1 MAQAERAQSYQR
13 AVRTADLLLWL
24 WRLLASAQLA
34 VALLAF
40 LALAG
45 LAAVLIPQVPVVL
58 RGNAFVVDLW
68 VDTQRGT
75 FGPFTEPMQRA
86 GLFDVA
92 STWWFLTALGLL
104 GVSVCVFA
112 ADRFLATWR
121 NIASPRERLPD
132 SFFDRAANRLAF
144 ESDAATSSRL
154 EALLRKRRFRVAR
167 EQDAGVTYLFADRFA
182 WGQLGSLVSH
192 LAVALLLI
200 GGLVSRTGG
209 YTSALLIAEGTASP
223 VFAVSHPDQ
232 MQVEVID
239 AKAAFDEDGLPTDYR
254 SELVIYR
261 GGAEVARGVTT
272 VNRPLLYGG
281 YRFHQAGYL
290 GEGAALRVRDLS
302 TGNTVYREALALTDL
317 TPAPAVRVRDGAG
330 RVLLDDVIVPTDFL
344 GGAEGAL
351 ITVPGT
357 GRQFWVGVTQDG
369 SNGWD
374 LLVYEQG
381 HPEEAL
387 TAKPGASATAGG
399 LEWTFVEAAGVPS
412 LVTEAVPGDSVRSL
426 VLLSE
431 EAGGTPFLTVLGP
444 VDGGALTLYPNEPV
458 RVGEREYVFEGRRE
472 FAGIEVRRDPG
483 ANFIWAGA
491 ALLLA
496 GLLVTFYVPRLRLWA
511 RLRDGEAVIAAQ
523 AERGGAFRA
532 EARRLAR
539 ELGASPVEER

>member
-1 MAQAERAQSYQR
+1 MAQAERAQSYPR
-13 AVRTADLLLWL
+13 AVRSADLLLWL

-45 LAAVLIPQVPVVL
+45 LLAVLIPQVPAVL
-58 RGNAFVVDLW
+58 RGNAFAVDVW
-68 VDTQRGT
+68 VETQEGK
-75 FGPFTEPMQRA
+75 FGPFAEPMHRA
-86 GLFDVA
+86 GLFNVA
-92 STWWFLTALGLL
+92 SAWWFLTALGLL
-104 GVSVCVFA
+104 AVSVCVYA

-121 NIASPRERLPD
+121 NITSPRERLPD

-144 ESDAATSSRL
+144 QTDVATAPRL
-154 EALLRKRRFRVAR
+154 EALLRRRRFRVAIER
-167 EQDAGVTYLFADRFA
+167 DAGTTYLFADRFA

-209 YTSALLIAEGTASP
+209 HTSALLIAEGTQSP

-239 AKAAFDEDGLPTDYR
+239 AKAAFDGDGLPTDYR
-254 SELVIYR
+254 SVLVIYQ
-261 GGAEVARGVTT
+261 GGEEVARGVTT
-272 VNRPLLYGG
+272 VNRPLSYGG

-290 GEGAALRVRDLS
+290 GEGAALRVRDVA
-302 TGNTVYREALALTDL
+302 TGSTVYREALALTDL
-317 TPAPAVRVRDGAG
+317 TPAPSVRVRDATG

-344 GGAEGAL
+344 GAAEGAL

-357 GRQFWVGVTQDG
+357 GRQFWVGVTQNASD
-369 SNGWD
+369 GWD

-381 HPEEAL
+381 RPEESL
-387 TAKPGASATAGG
+387 TAVPGGTATAGG
-399 LEWTFVEAAGVPS
+399 LEWTFIEAAGVPS
-412 LVTEAVPGDSVRSL
+412 VVAEAVPGDSARSL
-426 VLLSE
+426 VLMSE
-431 EAGGTPFLTVLGP
+431 ESSGTPFLTLLGP

-458 RVGEREYVFEGRRE
+458 RIGGREYVFEGRRE

-491 ALLLA
+491 GLLLA

-523 AERGGAFRA
+523 AERSGGFRA
-532 EARRLAR
+532 EARRLVR
-539 ELGASPVEER
+539 ELDAAPEGE